1 MAAIA
6 AALPALKTIGTVLSV
21 VSAIGQVQAGQAQKR
36 QYNLQAQQT
45 EVESQ
50 RKAIQYQQRSND
62 VLRRRLSANAAIS
75 ARAYAGGID
84 PFSGSPDLVRAANDT
99 AAGREYATL
108 LEDADA
114 AIRSGGLQA
123 ELYRQAGRT
132 AERTAYFQAA
142 AQLGSAAAS
151 YSGGTTQSPAPTS
164 DRSSYG
170 AGTQA
175 PAPIDNRNVYRSLR

>member
-6 AALPALKTIGTVLSV
+6 AALPALQTVGTVLSV
-21 VSAIGQVQAGQAQKR
+21 VSAIGELQAGQAQRR

-50 RKAIQYQQRSND
+50 RRAIQYQQRSND
-62 VLRRRLSANAAIS
+62 VLRRRLQANAAIS

-84 PFSGSPDLVRAANDT
+84 PFSGSPDIVRAANDT

-114 AIRSGGLQA
+114 AMRGGMLQA
-123 ELYRQAGRT
+123 ELYREAGRT
-132 AERTAYFQAA
+132 AQRTATF
-142 AQLGSAAAS
+142 SAAERL
-151 YSGGTTQSPAPTS
+151 GTAAL
-164 DRSSYG
+164 SYG
-170 AGTQA
+170 KTKA
-175 PAPIDNRNVYRSLR
+175 PGGRDVVTYGGGA

>member
-1 MAAIA
+1 MHYVAIA
-6 AALPALKTIGTVLSV
+6 AAVIGAYGTIE
-21 VSAIGQVQAGQAQKR
+21 AGKAEKR
-36 QYNLQAQQT
+36 KYGLQAQQT

-50 RKAIQYQQRSND
+50 RKAIQYEQRSND

-99 AAGREYATL
+99 AAGREYSRL

-114 AIRSGGLQA
+114 AIRSGGFQA
-123 ELYRQAGRT
+123 ELYKQAGRT
-132 AERTAYFQAA
+132 ALRTAYFKAA

-151 YSGGTTQSPAPTS
+151 YSGGTTQSPAPIEQGRVDS
-164 DRSSYG
+164 IYSQQG
-170 AGTQA
+170 E
-175 PAPIDNRNVYRSLR
+175 